1 MTPEGTGGIVDRSAV
16 SNKEIEEGAGAKVT
30 VVFDDGTAREVDVT
44 AEEAEG
50 LASKGRNVSPWY
62 VHLGRKVTRPGA
74 WILGIAVTSLLI
86 PAITKQWADR
96 PQELQLRISLIDQ
109 LGESA
114 VHTVNTA
121 RFIVADTLPEASV
134 RTLLCGGNQETPEN
148 RAECLDAIED
158 ERRAEQ
164 AARIEAKNDWLQK
177 GAAVESQLAAYFPGT
192 ELAREGKA
200 YVNAVRIYLFL
211 ASDVCGEK
219 RDDNTRK
226 LLNYVYRSPDVP
238 EGAPLLDLTEQECAE
253 KSVNQEFREQYGP
266 MGDRILNRRLGLL
279 RLVSES
285 NAAGFSSGP
294 LDLFWDALPALVVLA
309 AGAVFVVWYAWALR
323 RRYVHRS
330 PPGRQAAERP

>member
-1 MTPEGTGGIVDRSAV
+1 MDRSAL
-16 SNKEIEEGAGAKVT
+16 SDKEIEEGTEAKVT
-30 VVFDDGTAREVDVT
+30 VVFEDGTAREVDVT

-121 RFIVADTLPEASV
+121 RFIVADTLPDASV
-134 RTLLCGGNQETPEN
+134 RTLLCGGNQGTPEE
-148 RAECLDAIED
+148 RAECLDAIEG

-164 AARIEAKNDWLQK
+164 AARIEAKNDWLQQ

-219 RDDNTRK
+219 RDENTRK
-226 LLNYVYRSPDVP
+226 LLNYVFGSPDAP
-238 EGAPLLDLTEQECAE
+238 QGEPLLELTEQECAE
-253 KSVNQEFREQYGP
+253 KSVNEEFREQYGP

-294 LDLFWDALPALVVLA
+294 VDLFWDALPALIVLA
-309 AGAVFVVWYAWALR
+309 AGAVFVVSYAWALR
-323 RRYVHRS
+323 RRYVHR
-330 PPGRQAAERP
+330 PPPERRATERP

>member
-1 MTPEGTGGIVDRSAV
+1 MDRSAL
-16 SNKEIEEGAGAKVT
+16 SDKEIEEGAGAKVT

-121 RFIVADTLPEASV
+121 RFIVADTLPEASL
-134 RTLLCGGNQETPEN
+134 RTLLCGRNLRTQEAREQCK
-148 RAECLDAIED
+148 AAIQG
-158 ERRAEQ
+158 ERSVEQ
-164 AARIEAKNDWLQK
+164 AARIEAKNTWLQQ

-219 RDDNTRK
+219 RDDNTEK
-226 LLNYVYRSPDVP
+226 LLRYVFGDSETPKG
-238 EGAPLLDLTEQECAE
+238 EPLLELTPEECVE
-253 KSVNQEFREQYGP
+253 KSANEAFRAEYGP

-294 LDLFWDALPALVVLA
+294 VDLFWDALPALIVLA
-309 AGAVFVVWYAWALR
+309 AGAVFVIWYAWALR
-323 RRYVHRS
+323 RRYVHR
-330 PPGRQAAERP
+330 PPPERQATERP